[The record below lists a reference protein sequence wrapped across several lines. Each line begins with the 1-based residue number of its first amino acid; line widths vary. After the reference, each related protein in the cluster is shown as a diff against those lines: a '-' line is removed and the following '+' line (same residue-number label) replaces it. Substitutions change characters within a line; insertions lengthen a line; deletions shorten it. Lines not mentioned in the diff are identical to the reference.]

1 MKKCIKNLATAMM
14 VAGAVMASHSA
25 FAQVAFVKNDLYVGF
40 ENAAGGGTA
49 DYIVNVGTVSNLVG
63 EASVINLSADFL
75 ESDFNSTA
83 LKGTSASGILGGVV
97 GATDANNPADVFATV
112 LRTSNIGIPSVAGST
127 APGGLSRS
135 QDDSVEADLSSLVTP
150 AAGAGVLDTT
160 KSWESAVEPTFT
172 ANSFYGASGIN
183 PDSSVTTGAVV
194 YEDLWDSSSSSLS
207 GTKPFTYEGYFT
219 FNFTGASAV
228 VTFTPSAAP
237 DQLTA
242 PKILSISKAN
252 NTVTV
257 VSTAVPTFHYQ
268 LQSTAS
274 LQPTNWVN
282 VGSAVLATTTLV
294 TNTDTSAT
302 ASIKYY
308 QISAH

>member
-1 MKKCIKNLATAMM
+1 MKKCIKNLAAAMM

-25 FAQVAFVKNDLYVGF
+25 FAQVAFVKNDLYAGF
-40 ENAAGGGTA
+40 ENAAGSGTA
-49 DYIVNVGTVSNLVG
+49 DYIVNLGPASSLVSQTAV
-63 EASVINLSADFL
+63 VNLSGGFL

-83 LKGTSASGILGGVV
+83 LKGTIASDIMGGVV
-97 GATDANNPADVFATV
+97 GATNGNTGDVYATV
-112 LRTSNIGIPSVAGST
+112 LRTSNIGIPSLAGST
-127 APGGLSRS
+127 APTGISRS
-135 QDDSVEADLSSLVTP
+135 QDDAAEANLSSLVTP
-150 AAGAGVLDTT
+150 AAGAGLLDTT

-172 ANSFYGASGIN
+172 ADSFYGASGIN
-183 PDSSVTTGAVV
+183 PDSPVTTGSIV
-194 YEDLWDSSSSSLS
+194 YEDLWFSTSSSLS

-219 FNFTGASAV
+219 FNFTGATAA

-237 DQLTA
+237 DQLSA

-302 ASIKYY
+302 ASIKFY